1 MRFLMVAVLCI
12 ALMLGGLG
20 CMDSINGPLVRADY
34 WYIDGNNVGGPYPEC
49 PPARPTTAEAQLA
62 RWAWFDDETTFVY
75 LMARVDDSGLACDQI
90 TWNVGNIARDD
101 STSKKPLLADILN
114 PTAIVI
120 HDDLPHP
127 TAICHIARDG
137 DAIWVLRSLEHRDGG
152 ELIGDMFQWRWI
164 ASDVGAPYLDRQYL
178 ITNPLMETLDW
189 HDQEVQ
195 TTLRR
200 IPQPDGYGFGAGV
213 FQRCQRLR

>member
-1 MRFLMVAVLCI
+1 MWAAPI
-12 ALMLGGLG
+12 Q
-20 CMDSINGPLVRADY
+20 NVRLR
-34 WYIDGNNVGGPYPEC
+34 G
-49 PPARPTTAEAQLA
+49 PTTAEAQLA

-90 TWNVGNIARDD
+90 AWNVGNIARDD

-137 DAIWVLRSLEHRDGG
+137 DAILGAAQLG
-152 ELIGDMFQWRWI
+152 
-164 ASDVGAPYLDRQYL
+164 AS
-178 ITNPLMETLDW
+178 
-189 HDQEVQ
+189 
-195 TTLRR
+195 
-200 IPQPDGYGFGAGV
+200 
-213 FQRCQRLR
+213 